1 MVEVKAEMRYNTMA
15 EMPEWAQP
23 TIQKMIDKGLLESG
37 QRDAAGNITGLG
49 LSPDMLRVFVVNDRA
64 GLY

>member
-1 MVEVKAEMRYNTMA
+1 MRYNTMA

-23 TIQKMIDKGLLESG
+23 TIEKMIGKGLLESG
-37 QRDAAGNITGLG
+37 QRDDDGNITGLD